1 MNPVFEA
8 LQRRYQDLIARSG
21 ATSPGEEFRESVRLF
36 LEDARQAGRALT
48 DPGERALLRAYMRC
62 LLYTSPSPRDS

>member
-21 ATSPGEEFRESVRLF
+21 TPSPGDEFWESIRLF

-48 DPGERALLRAYMRC
+48 GPRRTGPAAGIYALPGRPAL
-62 LLYTSPSPRDS
+62 